1 MEMSFSENYVIYGRM
16 VVMTLF
22 YFHYR
27 QMKQLYH
34 RTRFCIKL
42 DFDARDYDLIVLLY
56 YV

>member
-27 QMKQLYH
+27 QMKQLYYWN
-34 RTRFCIKL
+34 RFCIKL

-56 YV
+56 